1 MMVAIMS
8 PPHWR
13 RKEEEEQEL
22 ELGEQEEREEQE
34 KQEEQ
39 EEQEE
44 AVPIHNHNDSFNHSV
59 SSLHHAHFLH
69 AQAAKGVMIKVRH
82 KAAPATPWRAQG
94 ARELQVASSQ
104 IWSRRHQSDGL
115 RLSPP
120 PSLRTCCGMP
130 VRWVRQGCLQ
140 QS

>member
-39 EEQEE
+39 EQEE
-44 AVPIHNHNDSFNHSV
+44 AAPIHHHNDSFHHSV
-59 SSLHHAHFLH
+59 RSLHHAHFLH

-82 KAAPATPWRAQG
+82 KAAPATPGRAQG
-94 ARELQVASSQ
+94 ARELQIASSQ